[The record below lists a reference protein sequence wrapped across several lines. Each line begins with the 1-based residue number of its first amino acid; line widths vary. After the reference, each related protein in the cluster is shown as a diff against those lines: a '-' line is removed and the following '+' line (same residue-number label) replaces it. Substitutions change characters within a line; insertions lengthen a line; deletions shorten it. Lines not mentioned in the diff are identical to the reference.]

1 MSRRV
6 IGEPTWRI
14 DLADY
19 VAALDV
25 APHGELLVAG
35 SLSGDAALIDTD
47 DGRVVAKL
55 ADHRFGVLSA
65 AWTPDGGAV
74 AVGGHDGV
82 VHLYGPSGGCFASH
96 ELGGWVADLAWSP
109 DGSTLAAAVGKTLV
123 LIQRANGCPHRFDPV
138 ASTITAVAWA
148 VNGKRVGVT
157 AYGGVTWFDPDA
169 VPATEA
175 VRTYPWKGS
184 LLSLVMSP
192 TGKWACGGA
201 QDASVHLW
209 KLWSGDDLAMSGYPA
224 KLEHLAFRDD
234 GRWMASACLGE
245 ITVWDFGGKGP
256 AGSRPAAGEE
266 HARHISSLDW
276 EPDGER
282 LLTGAADGRMILW
295 PSPRKQGQQL
305 TPLDVCETGGE
316 LAHVAWLPDR
326 SGCVSARADGA
337 IEHRDITAHR
347 T

>member
-6 IGEPTWRI
+6 IGEPTWRT

-35 SLSGDAALIDTD
+35 SLSGDAALIDAG

-55 ADHRFGVLSA
+55 TEHPFGVLSA

-82 VHLYGPSGGCFASH
+82 VHLYDPAGGCIASH
-96 ELGGWVADLAWSP
+96 ELDGWVADLVWSP
-109 DGSTLAAAVGKTLV
+109 DGSTLAAAVGKSLV
-123 LIQRANGCPHRFDPV
+123 LIPRAGGRVHRFDPV

-157 AYGGVTWFDPDA
+157 AYGGVTWFDPEA
-169 VPATEA
+169 LPATEP

-192 TGKWACGGA
+192 TGRWACGGA

-209 KLWSGDDLAMSGYPA
+209 KLWSGDDLSMSGYPA

-234 GRWMASACLGE
+234 GRWMATACLGE

-266 HARHISSLDW
+266 HARHISSLAW
-276 EPDGER
+276 EPHGDR
-282 LLTGAADGRMILW
+282 LLTGAADGRVVLW
-295 PSPRKQGQQL
+295 PSPRKQGQHL
-305 TPLDVCETGGE
+305 AALDAVEIGDE
-316 LAHVAWLPDR
+316 VAHVAWLPDAD
-326 SGCVSARADGA
+326 GFVVARADGVV
-337 IEHRDITAHR
+337 ERHCVPPTN
-347 T
+347 

>member
-1 MSRRV
+1 MSRV
-6 IGEPTWRI
+6 IGDPNWRT

-35 SLSGDAALIDTD
+35 SLSGDAVLIDTG

-55 ADHRFGVLSA
+55 AHHAFGVLSA

-82 VHLYGPSGGCFASH
+82 VHLYDHSGVCIASR

-109 DGSTLAAAVGKTLV
+109 DGSTLAAAAGKSLV
-123 LIQRANGCPHRFDPV
+123 LIDRAGGGTHRFDPV

-157 AYGGVTWFDPDA
+157 SYGGVTWFDPDT
-169 VPATEA
+169 VPATRA
-175 VRTYPWKGS
+175 LRTYPWKGS
-184 LLSLVMSP
+184 LLSLVISP

-209 KLWSGDDLAMSGYPA
+209 KLWSGDDLSMSGYPA
-224 KLEHLAFRDD
+224 KLEHLAFRHD
-234 GRWMASACLGE
+234 GRWMATACLGE

-256 AGSRPAAGEE
+256 AGSRPATGEE
-266 HARHISSLDW
+266 HTRHISSLDW
-276 EPDGER
+276 EPAGDR
-282 LLTGAADGRMILW
+282 LLTAAADGRVILW

-305 TPLDVCETGGE
+305 LPLDVSGAGEE
-316 LAHVAWLPDR
+316 LAHVVWLPDR

-337 IEHRDITAHR
+337 IEQRAIAAAPS
-347 T
+347 